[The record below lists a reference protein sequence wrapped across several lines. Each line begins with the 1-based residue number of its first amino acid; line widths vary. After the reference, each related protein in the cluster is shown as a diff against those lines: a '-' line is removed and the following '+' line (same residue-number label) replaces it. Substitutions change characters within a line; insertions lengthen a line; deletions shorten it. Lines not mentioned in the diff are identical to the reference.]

1 MNLGC
6 INLQYKALTSA
17 INLYLQGRIMK
28 KVFASLF
35 ISIATLSGCATS
47 NYSVGTDFSV
57 EKASEIVRGETTTT
71 QLVSLLGEPY
81 SKNVISQSQEKW
93 MYFYSAGTAKAQS
106 YIVSTDVK
114 MTGTQKTLDVLIE
127 ESVFGKAKLL

>member
-1 MNLGC
+1 MKNG
-6 INLQYKALTSA
+6 IAAL
-17 INLYLQGRIMK
+17 L
-28 KVFASLF
+28 
-35 ISIATLSGCATS
+35 ISVATLSGCATS

-57 EKASEIVRGETTTT
+57 EKASEIVKGETTTA

-81 SKNVISQSQEKW
+81 SKHVLSETQEKW

-127 ESVFGKAKLL
+127 DGIVVNYTLSQNNNPGTMSVN